1 MITSEEIRL
10 ARESLGFTMEAGA
23 DAVRITLTKSTEDI
37 VATLDGAVDRVT
49 RCADRSMN
57 IALFADGRFGTFS
70 INKLDEATLKDFIL
84 KAIETVRMLA
94 PDGFRKLP
102 EAARCCKTAVNGKE
116 MGIYD
121 DAWSGITPDD
131 RLRMALD
138 AAVTCHPEQPLC
150 HPEHPLCHPE
160 RPICHPERPICHPER
175 SEGPRLIS
183 EEGEYSDSEYDT
195 YVIDSQGLEC
205 RHCETSFDY
214 GVEVTVQDSK
224 GAKYSDYWWT
234 ASPFLKDFD
243 ASSCGRIACERA
255 FGQVGA
261 KPARS
266 GKYRMVV
273 STEAASKL
281 VTPLL
286 NALNAYSIQQ
296 GNSFLAGTLGQKL
309 FCDGL
314 SILDEPGR
322 VGESGSKLF
331 DGEGVACFDEPVI
344 EGGVIKRYSVNSYMA
359 GKMQIDPTVEDV
371 IRARVA
377 PWPYPGLDRD
387 KLMGICGN
395 GILVTDFNGG
405 NCNMT
410 TGDFSYG
417 ISGQLFKNGKCVR
430 PVNEMLITG
439 NFLQLWK
446 NLLAAGDDYR
456 KCSTRLVPSLAF
468 EGVDFSG

>member
-1 MITSEEIRL
+1 MITAEEIRL
-10 ARESLGFTMEAGA
+10 ARQSLQFALESGA

-37 VATLDGAVDRVT
+37 VATLDGAIDRVT
-49 RCADRSMN
+49 RCADRSMS
-57 IALFADGRFGTFS
+57 IALFANGRFGTFS
-70 INKLDEATLKDFIL
+70 INKLDEATLRGFIL
-84 KAIETVRMLA
+84 SAIETVRMLA
-94 PDGFRKLP
+94 PDEFRRLP
-102 EAARCCKTAVNGKE
+102 DAGRCCKTAISGKE

-121 DAWSGITPDD
+121 DAYASVMPEDRIARALAASVRNGIPGQAGND
-131 RLRMALD
+131 RI
-138 AAVTCHPEQPLC
+138 V
-150 HPEHPLCHPE
+150 
-160 RPICHPERPICHPER
+160 
-175 SEGPRLIS
+175 S

-205 RHCETSFDY
+205 RHSETSFDY

-224 GAKYSDYWWT
+224 GNKYSDYWWT

-243 ASSCGRIACERA
+243 ASSCGRIAVERA
-255 FGQVGA
+255 LGQVGA

-266 GKYRMVV
+266 GKYNMVV
-273 STEAASKL
+273 STEAASRL

-296 GNSFLAGTLGQKL
+296 GNSFLAGTLGQKV
-309 FCDGL
+309 FSDGL

-322 VGESGSKLF
+322 IGESGSKLF
-331 DGEGVACFDEPVI
+331 DGEGVACYDEPVI
-344 EGGVIKRYSVNSYMA
+344 EGGVVKRYSVNSYMA
-359 GKMQIDPTVEDV
+359 GKMQIEPTVEDV

-377 PWPYPGLDRD
+377 PWPYPGLDRN
-387 KLMGICGN
+387 KIMGICGS

-417 ISGQLFKNGKCVR
+417 VSGQLFRGGVPVR
-430 PVNEMLITG
+430 PISEMLITG
-439 NFLQLWK
+439 NFRELWCR
-446 NLLAAGDDYR
+446 LIASGSDAR
-456 KCSTRLVPSLAF
+456 KCSTRLVPTLAF

>member
-1 MITSEEIRL
+1 MITAEEIRL
-10 ARESLGFTMEAGA
+10 ARESLRFALDHGA
-23 DAVRITLTKSTEDI
+23 DAARITLTKSTEDI
-37 VATLDGAVDRVT
+37 VATLDGAIDRVT

-70 INKLDEATLKDFIL
+70 INKLDEQTLQGFISQ
-84 KAIETVRMLA
+84 AIDTVRMLA

-102 EAARCCKTAVNGKE
+102 DAGRCCKTAISGKE
-116 MGIYD
+116 SGIYD
-121 DAWSGITPDD
+121 EAYSSVTPED
-131 RLRMALD
+131 RVRRALD
-138 AAVTCHPEQPLC
+138 ACVTGSGIDGLV
-150 HPEHPLCHPE
+150 
-160 RPICHPERPICHPER
+160 
-175 SEGPRLIS
+175 S

-205 RHCETSFDY
+205 RHSETSFDY
-214 GVEVTVQDSK
+214 GVEVTIQDSK

-255 FGQVGA
+255 QGQIGA
-261 KPARS
+261 KPAHS
-266 GKYRMVV
+266 GKYNMVV

-296 GNSFLAGTLGQKL
+296 GNSFLAGTLGQQV
-309 FCDGL
+309 FCEGL
-314 SILDEPGR
+314 TILDEPGR
-322 VGESGSKLF
+322 IGESGSKLF
-331 DGEGVACFDEPVI
+331 DGEGVACFNQPVI
-344 EGGVIKRYSVNSYMA
+344 EAGAIKRYSVNTYMA
-359 GKMQIDPTVEDV
+359 GKMQIEPTVEDV

-417 ISGQLFKNGKCVR
+417 VSGQLFKDGKCVR

-446 NLLAAGDDYR
+446 HLLAAGDDYR
-456 KCSTRLVPSLAF
+456 PCSTRLVPSLAF